1 MRYSGVFLQQGI
13 TYLWMLFFVF
23 LLGLGLGK
31 SLEVFSVIEQRQKEQ
46 ELLYIGQIYKEAIKQ
61 YYLSGQNKNIYPKN
75 LNDLLRDP
83 RYLVTRRYI
92 RKIYP
97 DPVTNKDF
105 LLIFSAEGGIC
116 GVKSESKKRPF
127 RAFFKEDEFQKFNN
141 AKNYQQWEFKYGC
154 L

>member
-1 MRYSGVFLQQGI
+1 M
-13 TYLWMLFFVF
+13 
-23 LLGLGLGK
+23 
-31 SLEVFSVIEQRQKEQ
+31 
-46 ELLYIGQIYKEAIKQ
+46 
-61 YYLSGQNKNIYPKN
+61 SGQNKNIYPKN

-116 GVKSESKKRPF
+116 GVKSESKKDHLELF
-127 RAFFKEDEFQKFNN
+127 LKKMNFKNLTMQRIINNGSLNMDVFNVV
-141 AKNYQQWEFKYGC
+141 YVS
-154 L
+154 